1 MTDENPIIAEIRE
14 TRERLLAK
22 YDGDLSRLIDDLRR
36 ASSAAGRTVETP
48 LKPNIESAQPKK
60 AG

>member
-14 TRERLLAK
+14 ARERLLAK
-22 YDGDLSRLIDDLRR
+22 YDGDFDRLIDDLQR
-36 ASSAAGRTVETP
+36 ASAAAGRTVESP
-48 LKPNIESAQPKK
+48 LKQNAESAQPKK